1 MILSDKDIKKYIKEK
16 KIIIKPRPILSKQL
30 GSASL
35 DLRLG
40 KEFRVFDAIKNPV
53 IDTKKP
59 KTFKN
64 ITQLT
69 KLKNNQPFAFQPG
82 QFALAITLEEI
93 SLPDDIAAR
102 IDGRS
107 SIGKLGIVIHSTAG
121 HIDPGFRGK
130 ITLEMTNIGQVP
142 VLLYPGMRICQ
153 LVFENLS
160 SPAETPYFKK
170 KTAKYLGGKSPTES
184 KLNEDK

>member
-1 MILSDKDIKKYIKEK
+1 MILSDRDIKKYIREG
-16 KIIIKPRPILSKQL
+16 KIKIKPKPMLSKQL

-40 KEFRVFDAIKNPV
+40 NEFRVFDHTKNPF

-59 KTFKN
+59 KTFKS
-64 ITQLT
+64 ITQLI
-69 KLKNNQPFAFQPG
+69 KLKNSQPFVFQPG
-82 QFALAITLEEI
+82 QFTLAATLEEVF
-93 SLPDDIAAR
+93 LPDDIAAR

-130 ITLEMTNIGQVP
+130 ITLEMSNIGVVP

-184 KLNEDK
+184 KLDQDK